1 MNIDQK
7 DEINNLIKNYNS
19 KNFKEALK
27 NANNL
32 TNIKVN
38 NKEISLICG
47 ELFLHYKL
55 YKKALFS
62 FAYSIKL
69 DPNFFLAYKYL
80 AVGEYSIGNFQK
92 SLKILE
98 KAKSIN
104 DNDSDLYFN
113 IARCYD
119 DLGQYELSIKNYVKS
134 LDIDPNNNNSKINL
148 IKSLTFHK
156 PTTKVKN
163 QIVDTDLELY
173 KLKSPLKKGSI
184 LDDNDI
190 KSFLKKS
197 FSILKNYNLNLD
209 YEYSQIFRNNVEL
222 TDCPRYHAA
231 FNSYN
236 IIPKNCFSCFKVQIN
251 VSYVSDLI
259 KLHFL
264 FNDLESVK
272 NIKKCMVE
280 KRNDIEGNYKGF
292 IYCTSIEEAESL
304 KNKLVILIDER
315 LEIKHDTFVKRGCSE
330 FALKYPDYKITDPK
344 SKSFFKYKDEW
355 EKKEKIVNQFYP
367 KNISNEL
374 NLQDTLSGNSLNDI
388 FVIQNWIK
396 YAIEKNDNSFKKFI

>member
-374 NLQDTLSGNSLNDI
+374 NLQDTLNGNSLNDI

>member
-1 MNIDQK
+1 MNIDPK
-7 DEINNLIKNYNS
+7 DEINNLIKNYNL

-32 TNIKVN
+32 TNFKIN

-374 NLQDTLSGNSLNDI
+374 NLQDTLNGNSLNDI

>member
-1 MNIDQK
+1 MNIDPK
-7 DEINNLIKNYNS
+7 DEINNLIKNYNL

-32 TNIKVN
+32 TNFKIN

-163 QIVDTDLELY
+163 QIVDIDLELY
-173 KLKSPLKKGSI
+173 KLKSPLKKESI

-190 KSFLKKS
+190 KSFLTKS

-209 YEYSQIFRNNVEL
+209 YEYTQIFRNNVEL

-251 VSYVSDLI
+251 VLNVSDLI

-292 IYCTSIEEAESL
+292 IYCTSTAEAESL
-304 KNKLVILIDER
+304 KNKLAILIDER

-330 FALKYPDYKITDPK
+330 FALKYPDYKITNPK

-355 EKKEKIVNQFYP
+355 EEKEKIVNQFYP

-374 NLQDTLSGNSLNDI
+374 NLQDTLNGNSLNDI
-388 FVIQNWIK
+388 IVIQNWIK

>member
-1 MNIDQK
+1 MNIDPK
-7 DEINNLIKNYNS
+7 DEINNLIKNYNL

-32 TNIKVN
+32 TNFKIN

-104 DNDSDLYFN
+104 DNDTDLYFN

-119 DLGQYELSIKNYVKS
+119 DLGQYELSIENYVKS

-163 QIVDTDLELY
+163 QIVDIDLELY
-173 KLKSPLKKGSI
+173 KLKSPLKKESI

-190 KSFLKKS
+190 KSFLTKS

-209 YEYSQIFRNNVEL
+209 YEYTQIFRNNVEL

-251 VSYVSDLI
+251 VLNVSDLI

-292 IYCTSIEEAESL
+292 IYCTSTEEAESL
-304 KNKLVILIDER
+304 KNKLAILIDER

-330 FALKYPDYKITDPK
+330 FALKYPDYKITNPK

-355 EKKEKIVNQFYP
+355 EEKEKIVNQFYP

-374 NLQDTLSGNSLNDI
+374 NLQDTLNGNSLNDI
-388 FVIQNWIK
+388 IVIQNWIK

>member
-1 MNIDQK
+1 MNIDHK

-32 TNIKVN
+32 TNVKVN

-292 IYCTSIEEAESL
+292 IYCTSTEEAESL

-374 NLQDTLSGNSLNDI
+374 NLQDTLNGNSLNDI

>member
-1 MNIDQK
+1 MNIDPK
-7 DEINNLIKNYNS
+7 DEINNLIKNYNL

-32 TNIKVN
+32 TNFKIN

-104 DNDSDLYFN
+104 DNDTDLYFN

-119 DLGQYELSIKNYVKS
+119 DLGQYELSIQNYVKS

-163 QIVDTDLELY
+163 QIVDIDLELY
-173 KLKSPLKKGSI
+173 KLKSPLKKESI

-190 KSFLKKS
+190 KSFLTKS

-209 YEYSQIFRNNVEL
+209 YEYTQIFRNNVEL

-251 VSYVSDLI
+251 VLNVSDLI

-292 IYCTSIEEAESL
+292 IYCTSTEEAESL
-304 KNKLVILIDER
+304 KNKLAILIDER

-330 FALKYPDYKITDPK
+330 FALKYPDYKITNPK

-355 EKKEKIVNQFYP
+355 EEKEKIVNQFYP

-374 NLQDTLSGNSLNDI
+374 NLQDTLNGNSLNDI
-388 FVIQNWIK
+388 IVIQNWIK